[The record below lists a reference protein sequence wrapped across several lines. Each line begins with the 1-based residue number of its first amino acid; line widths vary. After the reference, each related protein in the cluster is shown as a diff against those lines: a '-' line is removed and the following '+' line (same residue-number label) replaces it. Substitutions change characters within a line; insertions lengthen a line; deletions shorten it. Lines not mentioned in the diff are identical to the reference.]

1 MNGIK
6 KFVIFGTLVVTVT
19 LLLLVAIPS
28 QVAANSP
35 FQTSFINVGQ
45 GDSALV
51 SDESGFDILI
61 DGGRQSAGPT
71 VVAYLHEQGID
82 DIDVMIASHADSDHI
97 GGLITVLQSD
107 IPIEKV
113 VYNGYPGSTDTWSAF
128 AAAVAARGL
137 SLDSL
142 QYPQELVWGSS
153 TVYILNPPAGLLN
166 PESNSVTIVMRLVH
180 GQTELLFTGDI
191 ESSTELSILARET
204 PVSADILKVAHHGSK
219 YSSSDVFLAAV
230 HPEEAVISVG
240 INSYGHPAPETI
252 NRLLAAGA
260 RIWRTDESGTIVFYE
275 APNITY
281 VIYLPLVIRSQP
293 TPTFTPTPTSTSTQ
307 TPTSIPFT
315 ATPVIIPTATATQGP
330 AVTGNV
336 SIINIFFDGAGS
348 SEPDEYVEIRNDDVR
363 PIQLQNWTLSDIAN
377 HVYTFPSFVIQ
388 PSQVCRVY
396 TNQNHPEYCSFNYGS
411 GSSIWNNTGD
421 TAYLRDTVGTLID
434 TYSY

>member
-1 MNGIK
+1 MTIK
-6 KFVIFGTLVVTVT
+6 KFVILGTLVVTLF
-19 LLLLVAIPS
+19 LL
-28 QVAANSP
+28 AATPVRAAVNSA

-51 SDESGFDILI
+51 RDESGFDILV

-82 DIDVMIASHADSDHI
+82 DIDVMVASHADSDHI
-97 GGLITVLQSD
+97 GGLISVLQSD

-113 VYNGYPGSTDTWSAF
+113 VYNGYPGSTNTWSDF
-128 AAAVAARGL
+128 VAAVAARGL

-142 QYPQELVWGSS
+142 QYPKELAWGSS
-153 TVYILNPPAGLLN
+153 TIYILNPPAGLLN
-166 PESNSVTIVMRLVH
+166 PETNSASIVMRLVH

-191 ESSTELSILARET
+191 DSNIESSILARQT
-204 PVSADILKVAHHGSK
+204 PIAADILKVAHHGSK

-230 HPEEAVISVG
+230 HPQEAVISVG

-260 RIWRTDESGTIVFYE
+260 HISRTDESGTIVFYE

-281 VIYLPLVIRSQP
+281 VIYLPLVMRSQP
-293 TPTFTPTPTSTSTQ
+293 LPTQ
-307 TPTSIPFT
+307 TPTPIPFT
-315 ATPVIIPTATATQGP
+315 PTPVIIPTATATQGP
-330 AVTGNV
+330 VITGNV
-336 SIINIFFDGAGS
+336 SIIDIFADGAGS
-348 SEPDEYVEIRNDDVR
+348 SEPDEYVVIRNDDTR
-363 PIQLQNWTLSDIAN
+363 PIQLQNWTLRDIGN

-396 TNQNHPEYCSFNYGS
+396 TNQSHPEYCSFNYGS
-411 GSSIWNNTGD
+411 GAAIWNNTGD
-421 TAYLRDTVGTLID
+421 TAYLRNAAGTLID

>member
-1 MNGIK
+1 MKGIK
-6 KFVIFGTLVVTVT
+6 KSVLLVTLVVTVI

-28 QVAANSP
+28 QAAANSP

-113 VYNGYPGSTDTWSAF
+113 VYNGYPGSTDTWSVF

-191 ESSTELSILARET
+191 ESSTELSILARKT

-293 TPTFTPTPTSTSTQ
+293 TPTSTQ

-336 SIINIFFDGAGS
+336 SIIAIFADGAGS
-348 SEPDEYVEIRNDDVR
+348 SEPNEYVEIRNDDTR
-363 PIQLQNWTLSDIAN
+363 PIQLQNWTLRDIAN
-377 HVYTFPSFVIQ
+377 HVYTFPSFVMQ
-388 PSQVCRVY
+388 PLQVCRVY

-411 GSSIWNNTGD
+411 GSAIWNNTGD